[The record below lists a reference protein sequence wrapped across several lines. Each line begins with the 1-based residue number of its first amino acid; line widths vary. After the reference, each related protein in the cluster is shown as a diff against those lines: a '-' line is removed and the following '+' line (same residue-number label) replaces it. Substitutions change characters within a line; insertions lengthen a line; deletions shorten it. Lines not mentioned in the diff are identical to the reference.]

1 MPGKV
6 DADHSG
12 SVAAAPW
19 HDDGLGGRR
28 LARYDWGTPSAQRG
42 VDGRMASVMGLL
54 HKEPMPFRVL
64 RNTFLI
70 GTVVALLTTS
80 CVKSASVRLDVP
92 EDHSA
97 FERDD
102 AVTIVSTRSASCI
115 HDSLRQVQPTLR
127 VVSPGDFRSA
137 ALPPRASDEV
147 TFAYPMSESQQKL
160 LSSQDFRDRIA
171 PLRLRYLVM
180 VGEKE
185 MVTRRDEAAG
195 QGGLMSRWWTRL
207 TLTASVIDLK
217 DGHEAGQIVAQA
229 EGERTF
235 ILLFMIPVWYVETI
249 GNPVC
254 KALGEGLGEFLSG
267 KGPGTDTTGQ
277 TDAPG
282 SSAPRTI
289 DK

>member
-1 MPGKV
+1 MSNVVG
-6 DADHSG
+6 
-12 SVAAAPW
+12 
-19 HDDGLGGRR
+19 
-28 LARYDWGTPSAQRG
+28 
-42 VDGRMASVMGLL
+42 ML
-54 HKEPMPFRVL
+54 HTEPMPFRVL

-70 GTVVALLTTS
+70 GTVVALLTTA

-92 EDHSA
+92 EDQSA

-102 AVTIVSTRSASCI
+102 AITIISARSASCI

-127 VVSPGDFRSA
+127 FVSPGDFRSA
-137 ALPPRASDEV
+137 ARPPRASSEV
-147 TFAYPMSESQQKL
+147 TFASPMSESQQKL

-171 PLRLRYLVM
+171 PLRLRYLVI

-185 MVTRRDEAAG
+185 VVTRQNSSADRLG
-195 QGGLMSRWWTRL
+195 IMSNWWTSL

-229 EGERTF
+229 EGERMF
-235 ILLFMIPVWYVETI
+235 VLLFMIPLWYVETI
-249 GNPVC
+249 GHPVC
-254 KALGEGLGEFLSG
+254 KALGEGLGKFLSG

-282 SSAPRTI
+282 FSGPHI
-289 DK
+289 PDKEQ

>member
-1 MPGKV
+1 MLYLE
-6 DADHSG
+6 SMR
-12 SVAAAPW
+12 SW
-19 HDDGLGGRR
+19 
-28 LARYDWGTPSAQRG
+28 
-42 VDGRMASVMGLL
+42 
-54 HKEPMPFRVL
+54 VL
-64 RNTFLI
+64 RNTFLM
-70 GTVVALLTTS
+70 GTVVALLTTA
-80 CVKSASVRLDVP
+80 CVKSAQVRLDIPV
-92 EDHSA
+92 DHSA

-102 AVTIVSTRSASCI
+102 AITIISARSASCI
-115 HDSLRQVQPTLR
+115 HDSLRAIQPRLR
-127 VVSPGDFRSA
+127 FVSPGDFRRA
-137 ALPPRASDEV
+137 ALPPRASGEV
-147 TFAYPMSESQQKL
+147 AFAYPMSESQQKL

-171 PLRLRYLVM
+171 PLRLRYLVL

-185 MVTRRDEAAG
+185 MVTRREETGG
-195 QGGLMSRWWTRL
+195 QGGIMSSWWTRL

-217 DGHEAGQIVAQA
+217 DGHKAGQIVAQA

>member
-1 MPGKV
+1 
-6 DADHSG
+6 
-12 SVAAAPW
+12 
-19 HDDGLGGRR
+19 
-28 LARYDWGTPSAQRG
+28 
-42 VDGRMASVMGLL
+42 MASVMGLL

-217 DGHEAGQIVAQA
+217 DGHEARANRRSGRRRKDVHPAFHDPSLVRRDHRTSRLQGSWRGSWRVSLWQRARNRHHRPDRRPRLFRATHHRQVAIWTA
-229 EGERTF
+229 LVGFFPPARTNLREGGCPSPGRS
-235 ILLFMIPVWYVETI
+235 
-249 GNPVC
+249 
-254 KALGEGLGEFLSG
+254 GL
-267 KGPGTDTTGQ
+267 P
-277 TDAPG
+277 
-282 SSAPRTI
+282 
-289 DK
+289 